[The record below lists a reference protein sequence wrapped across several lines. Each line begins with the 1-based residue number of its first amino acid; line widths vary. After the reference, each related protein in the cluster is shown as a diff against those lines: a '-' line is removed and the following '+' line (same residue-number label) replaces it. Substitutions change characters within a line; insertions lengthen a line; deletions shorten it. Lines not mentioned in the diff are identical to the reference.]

1 LRTLNLIEIT
11 TMFAIIT
18 IISLLLGGIILLIP
32 TNYTRKG
39 DKDNRKKQKET

>member
-11 TMFAIIT
+11 TMFALIT
-18 IISLLLGGIILLIP
+18 IIGLLLGGIVLLIP

-39 DKDNRKKQKET
+39 GKSDRKK